1 VYNNYNTTHM
11 PIHMHK
17 RFCSF
22 DCSIKINEKLE
33 LILSRSWKYIYITF
47 SCIYIKP
54 KHTGMRRYLG
64 YKSVKKEKEKGMEYH
79 IV

>member
-33 LILSRSWKYIYITF
+33 LILSRRLKIYIH
-47 SCIYIKP
+47 YIQLYIHK
-54 KHTGMRRYLG
+54 T
-64 YKSVKKEKEKGMEYH
+64 
-79 IV
+79 